1 MIPLIAVGVFALFV
15 FSIII
20 AAITRYRRCPSDEVL
35 VIYGKVGKG
44 QAAKCIHGGAAFVW
58 PLIQNYRFLDLAP
71 MTIDINLKNALS
83 KQNIRVNVPS
93 RFTIGIST
101 EPAVMNLAAERLLS
115 MDRQS
120 VEDNAKDIIFGQLRA
135 TIATMDIEEI
145 NADRENFERKVMD
158 NVETELKKIGLK
170 LINVNITDITDESGY
185 IDALG
190 KKAAAEATN
199 QARIEV
205 AQQERNGA
213 AGEADARREQRIRVA
228 QADAAAVEGENH
240 SKVSIAKSNADRR
253 EAEAEA
259 QRRSE
264 SAEKIK
270 AAEALKAAYEAEQK
284 AETTRSQREKAT
296 KEADIIVQAEIDK
309 RQRIIQAEAAKE
321 QQIIEAEA
329 AKEKASRDAQAA
341 VIMAEAEKKKSVL
354 AGQARGEATQAEME
368 GQAAGI
374 EATLQKQADGF
385 NQLIQAA
392 GDNPELAVQLLIA
405 QKLEELMQIQVKAIQ
420 GIAIDKITVW
430 DTGQGADGR
439 TSTANFVSGMMNA
452 LPPIKDL
459 LNMSG
464 MELPEWVG
472 KESPPS
478 KNKAAKPAS
487 PAAPPT
493 SSS

>member
-1 MIPLIAVGVFALFV
+1 MAALVALGIFALFV
-15 FSIII
+15 FSIIL
-20 AAITRYRRCPSDEVL
+20 AALSRYKRCPSDEVL

-44 QAAKCIHGGAAFVW
+44 RAAKCIHGGASFVW
-58 PLIQNYRFLDLAP
+58 PLIQNYRYLDLAP
-71 MTIDINLKNALS
+71 MTIDISLRNALS

-101 EPAVMNLAAERLLS
+101 EPDVMSLAAERLLS
-115 MDRQS
+115 MDREQ

-205 AQQERNGA
+205 AEQERNGA

-228 QADAAAVEGENH
+228 QANAMAVEGENH
-240 SKVSIAKSNADRR
+240 SKVAIAKSEADRR

-259 QRRSE
+259 KRRSE
-264 SAEKIK
+264 AAEKIK
-270 AAEALKAAYEAEQK
+270 AAEALRAAYEAEQK
-284 AETTRSQREKAT
+284 AELTRREREQAT
-296 KEADIIVQAEIDK
+296 KEADIIVQAEIEKK
-309 RQRIIQAEAAKE
+309 RQIIQSEASME
-321 QQIIEAEA
+321 Q
-329 AKEKASRDAQAA
+329 ASRDAKAQ
-341 VIMAEAEKKKSVL
+341 VTMAEAEKQKAVL
-354 AGQARGEATQAEME
+354 AGQAKGEATRAEME

-374 EATLQKQADGF
+374 EATLQKQAEGF
-385 NQLIQAA
+385 NQLIKAA
-392 GDNPELAVQLLIA
+392 GDNPDLAVQLLIA
-405 QKLEELMQIQVKAIQ
+405 QKLEQLMEIQVQAIK
-420 GIAIDKITVW
+420 GISIDKITVW
-430 DTGQGADGR
+430 ESGKGADGQ
-439 TSTANFVSGMMNA
+439 TSTANFLSGMMNS

-472 KESPPS
+472 KDTALPQRRETPKSVSTPS
-478 KNKAAKPAS
+478 KKPE
-487 PAAPPT
+487 
-493 SSS
+493 